1 MSGVEFIG
9 WYYNGRYYDS
19 VNNRFVDGIDFSA
32 SDNPI
37 NTYALVDNVEATV
50 EGLLRSTTYGTPR
63 SYTSNWYS
71 NLSTIEL
78 LARLIYGE
86 TMGFEPDQNAV
97 GYVLLNRFHG
107 NDGNYYGSTM
117 IQIGT
122 ATNQFMSIVGNSTET
137 VGARSPALTSNAW
150 EHVTYIAVSIAL
162 SDNTISDCEDLF
174 YRPSYITNHTQ
185 FRSYGTFISRATQ
198 GNGCIRFNGHDLSS
212 VVLPSVGSYTTIE
225 ELEDDYANGFSGE
238 CNVYFMY

>member
-1 MSGVEFIG
+1 MPPTASSLRIVSPYWPQPVAFILL
-9 WYYNGRYYDS
+9 YSLALADS
-19 VNNRFVDGIDFSA
+19 I
-32 SDNPI
+32 
-37 NTYALVDNVEATV
+37 
-50 EGLLRSTTYGTPR
+50 
-63 SYTSNWYS
+63 
-71 NLSTIEL
+71 
-78 LARLIYGE
+78 
-86 TMGFEPDQNAV
+86 
-97 GYVLLNRFHG
+97 
-107 NDGNYYGSTM
+107 
-117 IQIGT
+117 
-122 ATNQFMSIVGNSTET
+122 
-137 VGARSPALTSNAW
+137 
-150 EHVTYIAVSIAL
+150 